1 MLTLEVSYNDDSQEL
16 VKKLEKE
23 LLKFKDIELKSY
35 HEELFKERK
44 KSFKLKGA
52 YGTRL
57 CPFAVLTIEG
67 KPVKAFYSELN
78 QCTVENIINS
88 LYEFIPYD

>member
-1 MLTLEVSYNDDSQEL
+1 MMLLEISYNDDSQEL
-16 VKKLEKE
+16 VKQLEKE
-23 LLKFKDIELKSY
+23 LTKFVDVKFKSY

-57 CPFAVLTIEG
+57 CPFALLTIDS